1 MLALG
6 VWAWG
11 AVQAEGR
18 RGGARRG
25 ASGESGASGV
35 RRARRTG
42 AAAALCAAQLRV
54 RPGSHALTP
63 ALPRST
69 PRRRCADDDDFEVDL
84 PPLPGA
90 QQADEEK
97 DGLKWQGEDDAQQEE
112 APANK

>member
-1 MLALG
+1 MG
-6 VWAWG
+6 V
-11 AVQAEGR
+11 GR
-18 RGGARRG
+18 RAGRGAARRSAARRERREWRG
-25 ASGESGASGV
+25 GV

-63 ALPRST
+63 ALPGST